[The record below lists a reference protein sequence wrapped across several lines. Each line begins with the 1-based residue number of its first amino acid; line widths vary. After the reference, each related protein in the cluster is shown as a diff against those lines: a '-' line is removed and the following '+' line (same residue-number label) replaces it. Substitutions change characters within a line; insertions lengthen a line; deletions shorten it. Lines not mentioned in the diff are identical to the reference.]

1 MPKSTTRSAPPV
13 ATFLAKLPA
22 ERRREVDRVRD
33 VVRKHLPEGYEEA
46 VSKNMLVYQ
55 VPFER
60 YSDTY
65 NGHPLWYA
73 ALASEKSY
81 LSLHLMP
88 VYGNPASAERLK
100 AGFKAAGKKLDM
112 GKACIRFQKAD
123 HLALDAIAEVV
134 ASVPMDR
141 WIKTAQAAR
150 RR

>member
-1 MPKSTTRSAPPV
+1 MPPSKAPATSV
-13 ATFLAKLPA
+13 ATFLSSLTV
-22 ERRREVDRVRD
+22 ERRKDLERVRN
-33 VVRKHLPEGYEEA
+33 VVRKHLPKGYEEA

-65 NGHPLWYA
+65 NGQPLWYA
-73 ALASEKSY
+73 ALASQKSG

-88 VYGNPASAERLK
+88 VYGDPASAERLK
-100 AGFKAAGKKLDM
+100 NGFKVAGKKLDM

-123 HLALDAIAEVV
+123 DLALDAIAQVV
-134 ASVPMDR
+134 ASVSVDR
-141 WIKTAQAAR
+141 WIQIAQAAR

>member
-1 MPKSTTRSAPPV
+1 MPASKASATPV
-13 ATFLAKLPA
+13 ATFLAQLPA
-22 ERRREVDRVRD
+22 ERRKEVERVRD
-33 VVRKHLPEGYEEA
+33 LVRKHLPKGYEEA

-65 NGHPLWYA
+65 NGQPLWYA
-73 ALASEKSY
+73 ALASQKSG

-88 VYGNPASAERLK
+88 VYGDPASAERLK
-100 AGFKAAGKKLDM
+100 SGFKAAGKKLDM
-112 GKACIRFQKAD
+112 GKACVRFQKAD
-123 HLALDAIAEVV
+123 DLALDAIAGVV

-141 WIKTAQAAR
+141 WIQIAQAAR